1 MNATPKDLV
10 PEDASGQWDG
20 ATPVMAQYLQ
30 TKVDYP
36 DTLLFFRM
44 GDFYELFFDDA
55 VKASAALSL
64 ALTKRGKFRDEDIPL
79 AGVPAHAVDAY
90 VAKLIRLGFRVA
102 ICEQLEDPAE
112 ARKRGAKSVVKRGIV
127 RVITP
132 GTLTEDSLLEDRGA
146 NRLVAVAWRGGVMAL
161 AAVELSTG
169 DIECLEIEPSALS
182 ANLSALRPS
191 ESLVAERVLQDEEL
205 YAILRQSGGVLQP
218 QPPALSD
225 PEAGQARLL
234 KLYGVSTLDGF
245 GQFSPAELS
254 ALGMLAAYIDL
265 TQAGRRPVLKP
276 PARVLSGN
284 VMSIDAATRGSL
296 EIDRTQQG
304 RRDGSLISALDQT
317 VTSGGSRLLL
327 ARLSRPLARPEEIN
341 ARLDTVD
348 WLLPRRDL
356 RDTLRHLMRSMS
368 DQARAL
374 SRLSLNRGGPR
385 DLGCIRQALD
395 ITDQLARQLQ
405 THHSDPALDTLPNEL
420 NDPAPRD
427 ILAIC
432 AALSPSPVLI
442 ALRARLDATLAEEPP
457 LTTREGGFIAAGA
470 HSGLDE
476 ARALRD
482 DSRQVILALEQRLA
496 AETGIAIRIKFNNVL
511 GYFIELS
518 QKLADQL
525 VAQDT
530 QKHFIHRQSLANQVR
545 FVTTELVDLDARI
558 QRAASQALALE
569 LEIFETLREDVRHVA
584 AEIQAGHDA
593 VCALDVA
600 CANAAWAEDY
610 DAVRPKVDDSLRLK
624 IVRGRHPVV
633 ASALKSQGK
642 PFTPNDVDL
651 DAEGLD
657 ASRLSLVTGPNMAG
671 KSTYLR
677 QNALLIIMA
686 QAGLFVP
693 AKSMHLGAVDRL
705 FSRVGSGD
713 DLAQGRST
721 FMMEMVET
729 AAILTQASARS
740 FVILDEIG
748 RGTATFDG
756 LAIAWASAE
765 TLHDVIGCRALF
777 ATHYHELAALEKRL
791 KAVSNL
797 SLQAREH
804 NGELIFLHEVRTG
817 AADRSYGVQ
826 VAKLAGMPPGV
837 VARARDILQRLEED
851 NQTKLRLDDLPLFA
865 FERTAPVV
873 THTPSKFEMA
883 LKSVD
888 PDELSPKEALE
899 LIYNLHKLVKMGG
912 NT

>member
-1 MNATPKDLV
+1 MNASPAPKDLV
-10 PEDASGQWDG
+10 PLNDLETAAGQWDG

-30 TKVDYP
+30 TKAEYP
-36 DTLLFFRM
+36 DALLFFRM

-55 VKASAALSL
+55 VTASAALSL

-102 ICEQLEDPAE
+102 VCEQLEDPAE
-112 ARKRGAKSVVKRGIV
+112 AKKRGSKAVVKRGIV

-146 NRLVAVAWRGGVMAL
+146 NRLVAVASRGGVMAI

-169 DIECLEIEPSALS
+169 DVECLEIDPAALS

-191 ESLVAERVLQDEEL
+191 ESLVAERVLQDEAL
-205 YAILRQSGGVLQP
+205 HAVLRQSGGVLQP

-225 PEAGQARLL
+225 PEAGLARLL

-245 GQFSPAELS
+245 GAFSPAEIS

-265 TQAGRRPVLKP
+265 TQAGKRPVLKP
-276 PARVLSGN
+276 PARVLSGH
-284 VMSIDAATRGSL
+284 VMSIDAATRASL

-304 RRDGSLISALDQT
+304 KREGSLIAALDQT
-317 VTSGGSRLLL
+317 VTSGGGRLLL
-327 ARLSRPLARPEEIN
+327 ARLARPLARPEDIN

-348 WLLPRRDL
+348 WLLSRRDL
-356 RDTLRHLMRSMS
+356 RDTLRHLMRALS

-374 SRLSLNRGGPR
+374 TRLSLNRGGPR
-385 DLGCIRQALD
+385 DLGVIRQALD

-405 THHSDPALDTLPNEL
+405 AHHGDPVI
-420 NDPAPRD
+420 DPAPREILD
-427 ILAIC
+427 ICRALA
-432 AALSPSPVLI
+432 PSPAVT
-442 ALRARLDATLAEEPP
+442 ALRQRLDATLVEEPP
-457 LTTREGGFIAAGA
+457 LTTRDGGFIAAGA

-482 DSRQVILALEQRLA
+482 DSRQVIQALEQRLA
-496 AETGIAIRIKFNNVL
+496 AETGIGIRIKFNNVL

-569 LEIFETLREDVRHVA
+569 LEIFEALRDAVRAVA
-584 AEIQAGHDA
+584 SEIQAGHDA

-600 CANAAWAEDY
+600 CANAAWAEDC
-610 DAVRPKVDDSLRLK
+610 DAVRPRVDDSLRLK

-633 ASALKSQGK
+633 AAALKSQGK

-651 DAEGLD
+651 DAEGRE

-777 ATHYHELAALEKRL
+777 ATHYHELAMLEKRL

-804 NGELIFLHEVRTG
+804 NGELIFLHEVRAG

-826 VAKLAGMPPGV
+826 VAKLAGMPPAV

-865 FERTAPVV
+865 FERSAPAVSSA
-873 THTPSKFEMA
+873 PSKLEAA
-883 LKSVD
+883 LKSVN

-899 LIYNLHKLVKMGG
+899 LIYNLHKLAKNAG
-912 NT
+912 NN